1 MISLLQNALEK
12 LKWEEQKELI
22 DETVGLP
29 VLNKYP
35 LQTKYVIR
43 FLRHIID
50 SLESQNLD
58 IHDDLYTKLC
68 EYQSQTIDTSSPY
81 SYKHYQIDNNNE
93 TVVLKENDNKISE
106 GTTGLNV
113 WESALVLSEMALST
127 KPLFRGKNCLE
138 LGAGTGLS
146 SLVIGKCCDAKS
158 IKVTDGNHK
167 VIEIL
172 HENFGNNFDR
182 TEHDGKFVN
191 TKSETQIGSLCS
203 LRQFLKKNHLIC
215 YLFSEIVNLDW
226 LSEDECFIIENFS
239 ETELIIAADII
250 YDNSLFEALLT
261 TVVSIFKHSPRCEKF
276 ILVNAVR
283 NPDTEREFL
292 DMLGEIFILNVTS
305 CMENS
310 INFYFS

>member
-1 MISLLQNALEK
+1 MSLFQNALEN
-12 LKWEEQKELI
+12 LTWEEQKQFI

-29 VLNKYP
+29 TLNIYP

-81 SYKHYQIDNNNE
+81 SYKHYQIDDE
-93 TVVLKENDNKISE
+93 TVILKENDNKISE

-113 WESALVLSEMALST
+113 WESAVVLSEMALSD
-127 KPLFRGKNCLE
+127 KSLFRGKYCVE

-158 IKVTDGNHK
+158 IKVTDGNYK

-172 HENFGNNFDR
+172 HENFANNFDR
-182 TEHDGKFVN
+182 TEHEGKFVN
-191 TKSETQIGSLCS
+191 TRSKTQIGSLYS
-203 LRQFLKKNHLIC
+203 L
-215 YLFSEIVNLDW
+215 E
-226 LSEDECFIIENFS
+226 
-239 ETELIIAADII
+239 
-250 YDNSLFEALLT
+250 
-261 TVVSIFKHSPRCEKF
+261 
-276 ILVNAVR
+276 
-283 NPDTEREFL
+283 
-292 DMLGEIFILNVTS
+292 
-305 CMENS
+305 
-310 INFYFS
+310 